1 MDLVRISN
9 AQLSFGLTPLLDK
22 AEFKVSAGERVCI
35 VGRNG
40 AGKSTLLKVLSGLVH
55 LDDGDIN
62 QLKTLKVARLEQD
75 PPRNIDQS
83 VFDYVAEALPDVAQL
98 LRDYHHASDA
108 VAHDPSEQNL
118 SKLDKLQSELDI
130 KDAWQFDSRINTI
143 LTKLGLTPDLQL
155 AQLSGGWSRKAALA
169 RALVTLPDLLMLDEP
184 TNHLDVASI
193 EWLEGFLKEFEG
205 AIVFISHDRAFIR
218 SLATRIVDLDRGT
231 LTSYPGNY
239 AQYLLAKED
248 ALKVEEQ
255 QNALFDKK
263 LAQEETWIR
272 QGIKARRTRNEGRV
286 RALKA
291 LRQER
296 KARVNRQGN
305 VDFSVAK
312 AQKSGKVVFEAHNL
326 HFTIKDEYGKP
337 KTLVEDFSTLVVRGD
352 KIGLVGPNG
361 IGKTT
366 LIKLLMGDNSPT
378 SGKVKQG
385 VNLEIAYFDQ
395 YRNTLDEEK
404 SVQDNVAEGK
414 QDIVVDG
421 NSRHVLGYLQDF
433 LFSPAR
439 ARTPVKALSGGE
451 KNRLLLAKL
460 FLKPSN
466 LLVLDEPTNDLDV
479 ETLELLE
486 DILANYAGT
495 VLIVSHDR
503 EFINNTVT
511 SVFAFTGN
519 GGVTEVVGG
528 YDDFQRWYEQSQA
541 QKSKATPKAVK
552 DTKESS
558 PNVSKA
564 DKKPSKKLS
573 YKDQRELDALPE
585 LVEQLEADIENLQA
599 QVNDPEFFKKS
610 AEDTTPVL
618 NQLQELESKLD
629 TAFSRWEELE
639 ALSQAE

>member
-22 AEFKVSAGERVCI
+22 ADFKVSTGERVCI

-40 AGKSTLLKVLSGLVH
+40 AGKSTLLKVMSGIIQ

-62 QLKTLKVARLEQD
+62 QLKNLRVARLEQD
-75 PPRNIDQS
+75 PPRNIEQS
-83 VFDYVAEALPDVAQL
+83 VFDYVAEALPDVAKL
-98 LRDYHHASDA
+98 LRDYHHMSDI
-108 VAHDPSEQNL
+108 VGNDPSEANL
-118 SKLDKLQSELDI
+118 TKLDRLQSELDI
-130 KDAWQFDSRINTI
+130 KDAWQFDSRVNTI
-143 LTKLGLTPDLQL
+143 LTKLGLTPELQL

-239 AQYLLAKED
+239 AQYLEAKED

-286 RALKA
+286 RELKS

-296 KARVNRQGN
+296 KSRVNRQGN
-305 VDFSVAK
+305 VDFSVSN

-326 HFTIKDEYGKP
+326 HYTITDEYGNP

-366 LIKLLMGDNSPT
+366 LIKLLMGDNAPT
-378 SGKVKQG
+378 TGKVKQG

-404 SVQDNVAEGK
+404 SVQENVAEGK
-414 QDIVVDG
+414 QDIIVDG
-421 NSRHVLGYLQDF
+421 SSRHVLGYLQDF

-486 DILANYAGT
+486 DILANYAGS

-511 SVFAFTGN
+511 SVFAFTGQ

-528 YDDFQRWYEQSQA
+528 YDDFQRWYAEKQQ
-541 QKSKATPKAVK
+541 QKSQPVATPIAQEAPVAEQIKSEVK
-552 DTKESS
+552 RT
-558 PNVSKA
+558 
-564 DKKPSKKLS
+564 KKLS
-573 YKDQRELDALPE
+573 YKDQRELDLLPE
-585 LVEQLEADIENLQA
+585 TVEKLEASIASFQS
-599 QVNDPEFFKKS
+599 QVNDPAFFKKT
-610 AEDTTPVL
+610 AEETQQVL

-629 TAFSRWEELE
+629 AAFSRWEELE

>member
-22 AEFKVSAGERVCI
+22 ADFKVSAGERVCI

-40 AGKSTLLKVLSGLVH
+40 AGKSTLLKVLSGIIQ

-62 QLKTLKVARLEQD
+62 QLKNLRVARLEQD
-75 PPRNIDQS
+75 PPRNIEQS
-83 VFDYVAEALPDVAQL
+83 VFDYVAEALPDVAKL
-98 LRDYHHASDA
+98 LRDYHHMSDI
-108 VAHDPSEQNL
+108 VGNDPSEANL
-118 SKLDKLQSELDI
+118 TKLDRLQSELDI
-130 KDAWQFDSRINTI
+130 KDAWQFDSRVNTI
-143 LTKLGLTPDLQL
+143 LTKLGLTPELQL

-193 EWLEGFLKEFEG
+193 EWLEDFLKEFEG

-239 AQYLLAKED
+239 AQYLEAKED

-286 RALKA
+286 RALKS

-296 KARVNRQGN
+296 KSRVNRQGN
-305 VDFSVAK
+305 VDFSVSN

-326 HFTIKDEYGKP
+326 HYTITDEYGNP

-366 LIKLLMGDNSPT
+366 LIKLLMGDNVPT
-378 SGKVKQG
+378 TGKVKQG

-404 SVQDNVAEGK
+404 SVQENVAEGK

-421 NSRHVLGYLQDF
+421 SSRHVLGYLQDF

-486 DILANYAGT
+486 DILANYAGS

-511 SVFAFTGN
+511 SVFAFTGQ

-528 YDDFQRWYEQSQA
+528 YDDFQRWYAEKQQ
-541 QKSKATPKAVK
+541 QKSQPVAAPTEQDAPVTEQIKPEVK
-552 DTKESS
+552 RT
-558 PNVSKA
+558 
-564 DKKPSKKLS
+564 KKLS
-573 YKDQRELDALPE
+573 YKDQRELDLLPE
-585 LVEQLEADIENLQA
+585 TVEKLEASIASFQT
-599 QVNDPEFFKKS
+599 QVNDPAFFKKT
-610 AEDTTPVL
+610 AEETQQVL

-629 TAFSRWEELE
+629 AAFSRWEELE

>member
-9 AQLSFGLTPLLDK
+9 AQLSFGLTPILDK

-40 AGKSTLLKVLSGLVH
+40 AGKSTLLKVLSGLIQ

-62 QLKTLKVARLEQD
+62 QLKTLRVARLEQD
-75 PPRNIDQS
+75 PPRNIEQS

-98 LRDYHHASDA
+98 LRDYHHASDV
-108 VAHDPSEQNL
+108 VAQDPTEQNL

-193 EWLEGFLKEFEG
+193 EWLESFLKEFEG

-239 AQYLLAKED
+239 GQYLEAKEE

-326 HFTIKDEYGKP
+326 HYTINDEYGNP
-337 KTLVEDFSTLVVRGD
+337 KTLVDDFSTLIVRGD

-366 LIKLLMGDNSPT
+366 LIKLLMGDNTPT
-378 SGKVKQG
+378 TGKVKQG

-395 YRNTLDEEK
+395 YRNVLDEEK

-519 GGVTEVVGG
+519 GSVSEVVGG
-528 YDDFQRWYEQSQA
+528 YDDFHRWYEAQQALTAKAPPKPAKEDKAPAPKA
-541 QKSKATPKAVK
+541 QKTDVK
-552 DTKESS
+552 R
-558 PNVSKA
+558 
-564 DKKPSKKLS
+564 SKKLS

-585 LVEQLEADIENLQA
+585 LVEQLEADIESLQT
-599 QVNDPEFFKKS
+599 QVNAPEFFKKT
-610 AEDTTPVL
+610 AEETTPVL

-629 TAFSRWEELE
+629 AAFSRWEELE